1 MRCESVLYQVSKQC
15 VPLFIGVTVLA
26 IGISFGY
33 NCGYAINPARDLAP
47 RLFTLVSGWGV
58 SVLTYPSIWWCL
70 VPVLATHT
78 GGILGAWLYY
88 LAIELHWT
96 KQDQIEAEE
105 DEDEEAEEAESLP
118 VKRDLESA
126 AGGENVG
133 MLSGGGAPPPL
144 PSSSE
149 KMSSGLREELKFRI
163 NK

>member
-1 MRCESVLYQVSKQC
+1 M
-15 VPLFIGVTVLA
+15 TVLA

-96 KQDQIEAEE
+96 KQDQLEAEE
-105 DEDEEAEEAESLP
+105 DDEEEEEAESLP

-126 AGGENVG
+126 AGGEKVG
-133 MLSGGGAPPPL
+133 MLS
-144 PSSSE
+144 SE
-149 KMSSGLREELKFRI
+149 NLRTGLREELKFRI

>member
-1 MRCESVLYQVSKQC
+1 MPDSVLYQVSKQC

-105 DEDEEAEEAESLP
+105 DEDEEEEAESLP

-133 MLSGGGAPPPL
+133 MLSGGGGQPL
-144 PSSSE
+144 LSSSSE
-149 KMSSGLREELKFRI
+149 KMRSGLREELKFRI

>member
-1 MRCESVLYQVSKQC
+1 MRCEKCDTDTVLYQVSKQC
-15 VPLFIGVTVLA
+15 VPLFIGLTVLA

-47 RLFTLVSGWGV
+47 RLFTLISGWGV

-78 GGILGAWLYY
+78 GGILGAWIYY

-96 KQDQIEAEE
+96 KQDQLEAE
-105 DEDEEAEEAESLP
+105 DEDEDGEEEEAEPLP
-118 VKRDLESA
+118 VKRDLEA
-126 AGGENVG
+126 
-133 MLSGGGAPPPL
+133 APPL
-144 PSSSE
+144 VPSSSE
-149 KMSSGLREELKFRI
+149 NLRTGLREELKFRI